1 MFTIAITTIA
11 KLKSAKRTLAVQ
23 ERRSQALLSG
33 VVVVVVIVTVYT
45 SNIIM
50 FEFIAMLC
58 LATRLVASSVTRHCR
73 RSFIII
79 GVVTYYFPSSLFICG
94 AAGDWTRLK
103 FKTRP
108 LNSSDILKYIGVKS
122 FIEIVSLSNNNGVQ
136 KKKTKFNWK
145 RMTVI

>member
-33 VVVVVVIVTVYT
+33 VVVVVVVVVTVYT

-94 AAGDWTRLK
+94 AAGD
-103 FKTRP
+103 
-108 LNSSDILKYIGVKS
+108 
-122 FIEIVSLSNNNGVQ
+122 
-136 KKKTKFNWK
+136 
-145 RMTVI
+145 